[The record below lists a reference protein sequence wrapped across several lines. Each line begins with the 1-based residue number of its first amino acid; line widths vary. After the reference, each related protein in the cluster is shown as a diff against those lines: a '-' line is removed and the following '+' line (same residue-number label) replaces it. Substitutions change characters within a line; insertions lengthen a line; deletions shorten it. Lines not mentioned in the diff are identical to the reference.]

1 MYLNGVCNNS
11 TMGCV
16 SIFVVYYDVWGG
28 DSIIMRGGNGILV
41 CCYYYGFGDDI
52 ITIINSMWG

>member
-1 MYLNGVCNNS
+1 
-11 TMGCV
+11 MGCV